1 MKIRTVLLLLAVL
14 ALSAIGGEPALAE
27 QENEFVVVV
36 NTFNPFVTIA
46 EEDLAQI
53 FLKKRAT
60 WSNEQEA
67 FPVDQAET
75 SDVRRHFVNRVLKK
89 DVESLKRYWQQQV
102 FTGKAV
108 PPPALGND
116 AAVIEFVR
124 SHPYG
129 VGYVSRGVTLGENV
143 RAIAVRK

>member
-1 MKIRTVLLLLAVL
+1 MKIRAVFLFAAVL
-14 ALSAIGGEPALAE
+14 ALVAVNGRPAQAE
-27 QENEFVVVV
+27 QENEFIVVV
-36 NTFNPFVTIA
+36 NTFNPFVTIS

-53 FLKKRAT
+53 FLKKRVT

-75 SDVRRHFVNRVLKK
+75 ATIRRRFAARVLKK

-102 FTGKAV
+102 FAGKAV
-108 PPPALGND
+108 PPPALAGD

-124 SHPYG
+124 AHPYG
-129 VGYVSRGVTLGENV
+129 VGYVTRGTTLGDNV
-143 RAIAVRK
+143 RAIRVGQ